1 MLRCVLKLDRAP
13 GLRHS
18 QLTWAILEQ
27 GPAWNDVRASFRHAR
42 GGERWRIQADYP
54 DISNEILWLRSLG
67 HRDSDHLVSYLPAAH
82 GFAMIR
88 QRQYLSALVALAR
101 RLNDTVELVDKV
113 PGGR

>member
-13 GLRHS
+13 GFKSSR
-18 QLTWAILEQ
+18 LTWAILEQ
-27 GPAWNDVRASFRHAR
+27 GPAWNDVRASFSDTR
-42 GGERWRIQADYP
+42 GGARWRIQADYP
-54 DISNEILWLRSLG
+54 DISSANLWLRSLG
-67 HRDSDHLVSYLPAAH
+67 HRDRDRLVSYLPAAH